1 MPLERDIWEEIEARL
16 RGDFDDD
23 EDEMAARSTKQTGW
37 LQALIVG
44 VVVAVLSSGI
54 NRWSS
59 KDDENGVKLTTVLT
73 KVEFLQEQQRLFAQR
88 PYITREEY
96 ERELARLNA
105 RIEQIERRLE
115 SRAANQSIGPRQP

>member
-1 MPLERDIWEEIEARL
+1 MPLERDIWDEIEARL
-16 RGDFDDD
+16 RGDFD
-23 EDEMAARSTKQTGW
+23 EDEMAARNTKSNGW
-37 LQALIVG
+37 VQAILVGIVVG
-44 VVVAVLSSGI
+44 VVTTGA

-59 KDDENGVKLTTVLT
+59 KDTENGEKLTTVIT
-73 KVEFLQEQQRLFAQR
+73 KVEILQEQQRLFAQR

-115 SRAANQSIGPRQP
+115 SRAAAAGGVPRQ

>member
-1 MPLERDIWEEIEARL
+1 MPLEHDIWEEIEARL
-16 RGDFDDD
+16 RGDFDD
-23 EDEMAARSTKQTGW
+23 EDEMAARNTKQAGW
-37 LQALIVG
+37 LQALIIGLVVG
-44 VVVAVLSSGI
+44 IVSSGF

-105 RIEQIERRLE
+105 RVEQIEQRL
-115 SRAANQSIGPRQP
+115 RAGAPNTGVGTR